1 MATPRLTLRNTLAAG
16 LLLLVAAACGGGGGG
31 STAPQ
36 NVPPTA
42 SFITSNA
49 SGYAPLTVSFDAAG
63 SADSDGTIVSYQWQ
77 FGDGTSAS
85 GVQGDHEF
93 VDPGT
98 YVVTL
103 VVTDDDGA
111 SASTTRIVEARAIA
125 VSGTVQILSSS
136 AVDSDVNDRL
146 TEVRSN
152 DDFANAQPLPNPVL
166 LGGFLNLPGTGATSG
181 NLFAS
186 GDAADVYRLISSG
199 NDLILLTVADADAD
213 LDLQLYDDQENFLDA
228 SVTLEPTESLEI
240 TQPGTYYI
248 RVVPAAADT
257 NLAGAS
263 NYVLSVGQNLG
274 VTRRAANRVSDL
286 FVPGELLL
294 ETRDADA
301 ETVTNSHG
309 LRPRTRG
316 GPFMLAAL
324 SNAAIA
330 AAEASRPGAGNRDP
344 GTPLNLSEADLGKY
358 RTLRA
363 VKRLR
368 RDPDVTLAEPN
379 ALRFA
384 QQTPNDRFYGLQ
396 WHYPAIRLPS
406 AWDLTTGAPLP
417 GDDEVIVAVVDT
429 GVLSAHPDLQG
440 QLVAGYDF
448 ISDPQRARDGDGID
462 PDPEDAGDLAY
473 GLSSSFHGTHVIGTV
488 AARSN
493 NAIGVAGVSWGARVM
508 PLRAL
513 GVGGGTAFDVI
524 QAVRYAARLSNS
536 SGTVPARRA
545 DIINL
550 SLGSSFFSSAEQDV
564 YDQVRAA
571 GIIVV
576 ASAGNTSSTAP
587 SYPAAYA
594 GVLDVSATDIGNRLA
609 PYSSFG
615 PTIDLAAPG
624 GYNLTD
630 QNGDGIGD
638 GVISTLGSDAAA
650 TLQYGYASLNGTSMA
665 APHVAGVAA
674 LMKAVHPGLTPA
686 QFTQA
691 LIDGDLTDDLGTPGR
706 DDAYGYGLV
715 NAHKAVLAAIGLESG
730 TGTDPGP
737 ILAASPSSL
746 NFGTVQ
752 TDTDVAV
759 TNLGTGSVTIDVAQ
773 TSEPWLTTAPL
784 SVDPV
789 SGLGTYRLHVDR
801 SGLADGTY
809 VASATF
815 TPTDPGVGSAVVN
828 VVMQVSSVNIDADA
842 GLHYVL
848 LVDDAGNTVG
858 TPQVLTVDAGRY
870 PFRFTNVAPGDYRL
884 VAGSDMDDD
893 GFLCDAGEACGA
905 FRTLD
910 EPETLIVS
918 PETADSLTGLDFVS
932 EFRAVISSPFTG
944 PTAAGGSGGIH
955 FERPDGA
962 DRSAGKEAP

>member
-1 MATPRLTLRNTLAAG
+1 MSTSGLTLRNCFTAG
-16 LLLLVAAACGGGGGG
+16 LLLLVAGACGGGGGG
-31 STAPQ
+31 SSAAQ
-36 NVPPTA
+36 NVTPTA
-42 SFITSNA
+42 TFTTS
-49 SGYAPLTVSFDAAG
+49 STGGYAPLTVTVDASG
-63 SADSDGTIVSYQWQ
+63 SADADGTIVSYEWQ
-77 FGDGTSAS
+77 FGDGASAS
-85 GVQGDHEF
+85 GVRVDHQF

-103 VVTDDDGA
+103 RVTDDDGA
-111 SASTTRIVEARAIA
+111 SASATRTIDVRSIA

-152 DDFANAQPLPNPVL
+152 NDFANAQSLPNPVL
-166 LGGFLNLPGTGATSG
+166 LGGFLNLPETGATSG
-181 NLFAS
+181 NLFSS
-186 GDAADVYRLISSG
+186 GDDADVYRLNSSG
-199 NDLILLTVADADAD
+199 NDLVLLTVAEADAD
-213 LDLQLYDDQENFLDA
+213 LDLQLYDAQENFLDD
-228 SVTLEPTESLEI
+228 SVTLEPTESLQI
-240 TQPGTYYI
+240 TEPGTYFI
-248 RVVPAAADT
+248 RIVPAAADT

-274 VTRRAANRVSDL
+274 VARRAASRVSDP

-294 ETRDADA
+294 ETRAGDTDA
-301 ETVTNSHG
+301 VTGSHG
-309 LRPRTRG
+309 LRRRATG
-316 GPFMLAAL
+316 GPVTLAAL
-324 SNAAIA
+324 SNVAFPAVGR
-330 AAEASRPGAGNRDP
+330 SLPRDDGRDP
-344 GTPLNLSEADLGKY
+344 AVPLNISEADFRKY

-363 VKRLR
+363 VKRLQ
-368 RDPDVTLAEPN
+368 RDPEVTLAEPN
-379 ALRFA
+379 VLRFPH
-384 QQTPNDRFYGLQ
+384 QTPDDRFYGLQ

-440 QLVAGYDF
+440 QLIPGYDF
-448 ISDPQRARDGDGID
+448 ISDPLRSRDGDGID
-462 PDPEDAGDLAY
+462 PDAEDAGDLAY
-473 GLSSSFHGTHVIGTV
+473 GISSSFHGTHVIGTV

-493 NAIGVAGVSWGARVM
+493 NGIGVAGVSWGARVM

-524 QAVRYAARLSNS
+524 QAVRYAAGLSND

-545 DIINL
+545 DVINL

-564 YDQVRAA
+564 YDQARAA

-576 ASAGNTSSTAP
+576 SSAGNTSSTAP
-587 SYPAAYA
+587 SYPAAYT
-594 GVLDVSATDIGNRLA
+594 GVLAVSATDISNGLA

-638 GVISTLGSDAAA
+638 GVISTLGSDAAP
-650 TLQYGYASLNGTSMA
+650 TLQYGYAALNGTSMA
-665 APHVAGVAA
+665 APHVSGVAA
-674 LMKAVHPGLTPA
+674 LMKAVYPGLTPA

-691 LIDGDLTDDLGTPGR
+691 LIDGDLTDDLGLPGR
-706 DDAYGYGLV
+706 DDAYGYGLI
-715 NAHKAVLAAIGLESG
+715 NAHKAVLAAIGLAAG
-730 TGTDPGP
+730 TGSEPGP
-737 ILAASPSSL
+737 ILAASPASL

-759 TNLGTGSVTIDVAQ
+759 TNLGTGSVAIEPPQ
-773 TSEPWLTTAPL
+773 TSEPWLTIQPL
-784 SVDPV
+784 SVDPA

-809 VASATF
+809 AASATF
-815 TPTDPGVGSAVVN
+815 VPTDPGTDSAAVSI
-828 VVMQVSSVNIDADA
+828 VMQVSSINIAADA
-842 GLHYVL
+842 GLQYVL
-848 LVDDAGNTVG
+848 LVDDAGRSVG
-858 TPQVLTVDAGRY
+858 APQVLTVDAGRY
-870 PFRFTNVAPGDYRL
+870 PFRFDNVAPGEYRL

-893 GFLCDAGEACGA
+893 GVLCDAGEACGA

-910 EPETLIVS
+910 EPETVIVS

-932 EFRAVISSPFTG
+932 EFRAVISSPFAG
-944 PTAAGGSGGIH
+944 PAAAGGSQGIP
-955 FERPDGA
+955 FERPDDQGT
-962 DRSAGKEAP
+962 P